1 MPGKSLKNPGD
12 GSGEGTA
19 WAGLRQEMAAGVM
32 RFLAGG
38 RLPAE
43 VMVGDVYLNC
53 TPGREVLSSL
63 LAGHNILLV
72 GPPGCGKTALAL
84 NLWHFLGDAARVSGC
99 PTNCLPGHSSCP
111 WCQAGLSHGEAVPW
125 PARERVVRLQ
135 GSGELEPEDLLG
147 GVDPR
152 LLLRYGHG
160 DLRAMVPGRLWQA
173 HRALLVVDFLD
184 RMPGR
189 VLGLLRYVLEGELV
203 LPESELVLAI
213 DTLVVAT
220 VEDRGLARL
229 PGFILDHFDVIQLN
243 YLESYRLEKGLLVER
258 NIAAGVAGTVVD
270 VVHRSRHDPR
280 LERGASTRAALRF
293 GEVARAFGE
302 LQASGYPVSAEEGLR
317 RAAEVSL
324 ASAVKV
330 HPALAESHSP
340 EAIIGD
346 MVAAVASG
354 QPQRR
359 SQGGFLPREALENLA
374 EEIAMNEEFRR
385 DLKRGYFHSLVKM
398 LKDNPSWELSK
409 IFQRFLAHKLEE
421 NGAQGR
427 ALRALE
433 IEALKEALRYLE
445 EEAVLSSSGEGWR
458 LSTESLKVLVSRLVA
473 EGFSGQEIP
482 AEEGGRVGRRLPWA
496 RGEIIGVKPFTS
508 GDGYR
513 DLSLKDTLRRAVRR
527 GQRDIKRE
535 DLVAWQRENRTRLEV
550 VLCLDVSSTM
560 AELQKFWLAK
570 KVALHLALT
579 HLAQKDQV
587 AVVSFANEAREVVS
601 MSRNLARVSRALVDL
616 EVELNAFTN
625 IGAGLE
631 AARKVLAKK
640 PPDGGRRQ
648 IILISDGEA
657 TAPKDRPEEYA
668 LEQAVRVAREGIGI
682 STVCLMGERS
692 NPALMGRISRIGRG
706 KFISWEGGAQG
717 VIAK

>member
-1 MPGKSLKNPGD
+1 MPGEGLKNQGVGAGPG
-12 GSGEGTA
+12 A
-19 WAGLRQEMAAGVM
+19 AMAGLRQEIAAGVM

-43 VMVGDVYLNC
+43 VMVGEVYLNC

-72 GPPGCGKTALAL
+72 GPPGCGKTTLAL
-84 NLWHFLGDAARVSGC
+84 NLWHFLEDTARVSGC
-99 PTNCLPGHSSCP
+99 PVNCLPGLTGCP
-111 WCQAGLSHGEAVPW
+111 WCRAGLSHGEAMPW

-135 GSGELEPEDLLG
+135 GSGELQPEDLLG

-152 LLLRYGHG
+152 RLLRYGHG
-160 DLRAMVPGRLWQA
+160 DLRGMVPGRLWQA
-173 HRALLVVDFLD
+173 NNALLVVDFLE

-220 VEDRGLARL
+220 VDGQGLARL
-229 PGFILDHFDVIQLN
+229 PGFILDYFDVIQVN

-258 NIAAGVAGTVVD
+258 NIAASVAGTVVD
-270 VVHRSRHDPR
+270 VAHRSRHDPR
-280 LERGASTRAALRF
+280 LERGASTRAAVRF
-293 GEVARAFGE
+293 GELARAYSE
-302 LQASGYPVSAEEGLR
+302 LQASGYLASEEVILR

-324 ASAVKV
+324 AGAVKV

-340 EAIIGD
+340 EAIIDD
-346 MVAAVASG
+346 MVVAVVSG
-354 QPQRR
+354 RPQCR

-409 IFQRFLAHKLEE
+409 IFQRFLAGKLGES
-421 NGAQGR
+421 GVQGR

-433 IEALKEALRYLE
+433 IEALKEALHYLE
-445 EEAVLSSSGEGWR
+445 EEAVLSSGGEGWR
-458 LSTESLKVLVSRLVA
+458 LSTESLKVLIGRLVA
-473 EGFSGQEIP
+473 EGFASQEMP

-496 RGEIIGVKPFTS
+496 RGEIIGVKPFTT

-513 DLSLKDTLRRAVRR
+513 DLSLRDTLRRTVKR
-527 GQRDIKRE
+527 GQREIKRE
-535 DLVAWQRENRTRLEV
+535 DLVAWQRENRTRLEA

-570 KVALHLALT
+570 KVALQLALT

-601 MSRNLARVSRALVDL
+601 LSKNLARVSRALVDL

-657 TAPKDRPEEYA
+657 TAPKDRPEGYA
-668 LEQAVRVAREGIGI
+668 LEQAVRMAREGIGI
-682 STVCLMGERS
+682 SVVCLMGERS

-706 KFISWEGGAQG
+706 QLYIWEGGVRG
-717 VIAK
+717 TVGE